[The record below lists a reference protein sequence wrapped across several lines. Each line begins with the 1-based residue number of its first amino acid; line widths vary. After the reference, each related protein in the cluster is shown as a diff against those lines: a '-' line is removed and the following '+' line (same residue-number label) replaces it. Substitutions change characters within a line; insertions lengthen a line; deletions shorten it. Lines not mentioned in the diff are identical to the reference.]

1 MEEEAKIR
9 IAQMCYEIVNMLNEG
24 KTVEDIN
31 NNDDYAS
38 CIGIDCSNCPLYE
51 ARNEFKLDSCM
62 DLTESQKL
70 CACENYLK
78 GTDESIINNI
88 VKKEKRLT
96 KEEMQ
101 LLINKLLELQ

>member
-9 IAQMCYEIVNMLNEG
+9 IAQMCYEIVNMISEG

-38 CIGIDCSNCPLYE
+38 CIGIDCLNCPLYE
-51 ARNEFKLDSCM
+51 VRNEFNLDSCM
-62 DLTESQKL
+62 DLTESQIL

>member
-1 MEEEAKIR
+1 MEEEAKRR
-9 IAQMCYEIVNMLNEG
+9 IAQMCYEIVNMISEG

-38 CIGIDCSNCPLYE
+38 CDGIDCLNCPLYE
-51 ARNEFKLDSCM
+51 ARNEFNLYSCM
-62 DLTESQKL
+62 NLTKSQML
-70 CACENYLK
+70 DICREYLENTSK
-78 GTDESIINNI
+78 EIINNI
-88 VKKEKRLT
+88 VTQAKRLT